1 MKKLFFEVMAVLL
14 AICMLAGCTQATVTP
29 SENPTEEPTQTPAY
43 EGYLPQDSEEYK
55 LFGGMQLWNSGFGLS
70 STYSEAYRYGENI
83 KTEMTEELN
92 TQEEYPYVRVAA
104 PAGSHSN
111 LFAGFNM
118 TALNVNAEDY
128 RVLKMEYR
136 TNSDQSVFAPYA
148 VTRKDTFPCKEGEE
162 VSLNGNEEW
171 QEVILDLEALLAEGV
186 CALYEE
192 NYETLCIRFDVFGTG
207 KVELTQ
213 PQYFDIRYVGFFP
226 TVEQAESFD
235 IIQQEE
241 YLKKYTGA
249 DVVYEPV
256 TDEILD
262 KYMSAA
268 DQKKEEIVNSPNMDL
283 SKVTG
288 RCFYIS
294 NNGDDSNDG
303 LSPETP
309 WKTLQKLSDS
319 YTLLGIN
326 YTDIILFERGSV
338 WREPIPVLSNMRYSA
353 YGEGEKPRFYCSVD
367 GTGAENWEETET
379 ENVWKYKYPIEK
391 DIGNIVFNNGDCW
404 GIKLILDAATGQTK
418 EAGMV
423 TNGADVFRC
432 KSREYTGPES
442 ILNNLEYFH
451 DVNGTQEVYLRCE
464 WGNPGEYFESLEM
477 SKNQEHIIIEGNF
490 MTFDNLCFMYS
501 GSHSISTFNPTGLT
515 VQNCVFEWI
524 GGSLQGNEGTTRYG
538 NAFQNWGSCMD
549 VTIKDCYIN
558 QIYDAGITT
567 QYSHPE
573 KTAVVDG
580 FYVTDNVIDRANYSL
595 EFFMQSAEGT
605 CYKRL
610 QISGNYMRWAGY
622 GFSHQR
628 PDAKNG
634 TFFMGFQGYHC
645 DAPYYDSFF
654 ENNVGIYAT
663 HYLYLSQNMK
673 ENMPV
678 FQNNIYICNSQRSCF
693 MRSFVDFSATNGGVY
708 LFPYQERYMKA
719 FAQTGAESGSKFYY
733 FTEDLFAEEAKG
745 VYYNFNLNGNYD
757 VFLVHK

>member
-1 MKKLFFEVMAVLL
+1 MKKLLFEVMAVLL
-14 AICMLAGCTQATVTP
+14 ALCMLAGCTQATVTP
-29 SENPTEEPTQTPAY
+29 SENPTEEPVQTPAY

-128 RVLKMEYR
+128 RVIKMEYR

-294 NNGDDSNDG
+294 NNGDDNNDG

-309 WKTLQKLSDS
+309 WKTLQKLADS
-319 YTLLGIN
+319 YSLLGIN

-338 WREPIPVLSNMRYSA
+338 WREGIPVIANMRYSA
-353 YGEGEKPRFYCSVD
+353 YGEGEKPRFYRSVD
-367 GTGAENWEETET
+367 GTGAENWEETEV
-379 ENVWKYKYPIEK
+379 ENVWKFKEPIEA
-391 DIGNIVFNNGDCW
+391 DVGNIVFNDGEYW
-404 GIKLILDAATGQTK
+404 GIKLVLDSTTGWTQ
-418 EAGMV
+418 EGAGMV
-423 TNGADVFRC
+423 TNGADVFN
-432 KSREYTGPES
+432 SEAREYTGPES
-442 ILNNLEYFH
+442 IVNNLEFFH

-464 WGNPGEYFESLEM
+464 WGNPGEYFDSLEM
-477 SKNQEHIIIEGNF
+477 SKREEHVILESSS
-490 MTFDNLCFMYS
+490 TFVTLDNLSFMYT
-501 GSHSISTFNPTGLT
+501 GACAVATFGATGT
-515 VQNCVFEWI
+515 VVQNCTFEWI
-524 GGSLQGNEGTTRYG
+524 GGSLQGDDGTVRFG
-538 NAFQNWGSCMD
+538 NAFQNWGSCLNLT
-549 VTIKDCYIN
+549 VKNCYMN
-558 QIYDAGITT
+558 QIYDSAITS
-567 QYSHPE
+567 QYGGEDVSQ
-573 KTAVVDG
+573 VDG
-580 FYVTDNVIDRANYSL
+580 FTVTGNVIDRANTSV
-595 EFFMQSAEGT
+595 EFFNTGNSENY
-605 CYKRL
+605 YKNVRVED
-610 QISGNYMRWAGY
+610 NYMRWAGFHF
-622 GFSHQR
+622 GHQR
-628 PDAKNG
+628 PAKNANFYSG
-634 TFFMGFQGYHC
+634 SKDSDCPF
-645 DAPYYDSFF
+645 YDSVFQ
-654 ENNVGIYAT
+654 NNVGIYCSRYAIASRA
-663 HYLYLSQNMK
+663 LVK
-673 ENMPV
+673 DMPV
-678 FQNNIYICNSQRSCF
+678 FSNNVYILSSERSNF
-693 MRSFVDFSATNGGVY
+693 SRSSGNIADSTGDLY
-708 LFPYQERYMKA
+708 LIPYQERYIKA
-719 FAQTGAESGSKFYY
+719 IVTAGAEQDTKFYY
-733 FTEDLFAEEAKG
+733 YTGYLFPEEEQG
-745 VYYNFNLNGNYD
+745 VYYGMGFNNRN
-757 VFLVHK
+757 